1 MPRAA
6 SHIRNATG
14 MLVLMALVT
23 ACMRDEEAAQRDRL
37 EQWFSLGE
45 TVEFKAERDCAAG
58 VYRVKNGRIKA
69 AMPLT
74 DNVGEMGR
82 VLAARGHVAMSRPGQ
97 SPDQA
102 MVALANID
110 RPAGMHMR
118 RAGLEA
124 RACMGE
130 ITESAFRH
138 AIDAKGAALAYDGES
153 GALMLLEPKA
163 GLLIVAMGA
172 G

>member
-1 MPRAA
+1 MIGAA
-6 SHIRNATG
+6 AHLRNAMS

-23 ACMRDEEAAQRDRL
+23 ACARDEEAAQRDRL

-58 VYRVKNGRIKA
+58 VYQVKSGRVKA

-82 VLAARGHVAMSRPGQ
+82 VLAARGVVAMERAGQ
-97 SPDQA
+97 SPDQS
-102 MVALANID
+102 MVALANFD
-110 RPAGMHMR
+110 RAVGMQMR

-124 RACMGE
+124 RACMGK

-138 AIDAKGAALAYDGES
+138 AIVTTGATLAYDKES
-153 GALMLLEPKA
+153 GALMLLEPRS
-163 GLLIVAMGA
+163 GLLVVAMGA

>member
-1 MPRAA
+1 MTGAA
-6 SHIRNATG
+6 AHMRNA
-14 MLVLMALVT
+14 MSILVLVALVS
-23 ACMRDEEAAQRDRL
+23 ACARDEEAAQRDRL

-58 VYRVKNGRIKA
+58 VYQVKSGLVKA

-82 VLAARGHVAMSRPGQ
+82 VLAVRGRVAMTRAGQ
-97 SPDQA
+97 SPDQS
-102 MVALANID
+102 MVALANFE
-110 RPAGMHMR
+110 RAFGMQMR

-138 AIDAKGAALAYDGES
+138 AIVTTGATLAYDTES
-153 GALMLLEPKA
+153 GALMLLEPRS
-163 GLLIVAMGA
+163 GLLVVAMGA
-172 G
+172 K

>member
-1 MPRAA
+1 MIGAA
-6 SHIRNATG
+6 AHLRNAMS

-23 ACMRDEEAAQRDRL
+23 ACARDEEVAQRDRL

-58 VYRVKNGRIKA
+58 VYQVKSGRVKA

-82 VLAARGHVAMSRPGQ
+82 VLAARGVVAMTRAGQ
-97 SPDQA
+97 SSDQS
-102 MVALANID
+102 MVALANFD
-110 RPAGMHMR
+110 RAVGMQMR

-124 RACMGE
+124 RSCIGE

-138 AIDAKGAALAYDGES
+138 AIVTTGATVAYDKQS
-153 GALMLLEPKA
+153 GAWMLLEPRS
-163 GLLIVAMGA
+163 GLLVVAMGA

>member
-6 SHIRNATG
+6 AHMRNAMS
-14 MLVLMALVT
+14 MLVLMALAM
-23 ACMRDEEAAQRDRL
+23 ACARDEEVAQRDRI

-45 TVEFKAERDCAAG
+45 TVEFKAGRDCAAG
-58 VYRVKNGRIKA
+58 AYRVKGGRVKA

-82 VLAARGHVAMSRPGQ
+82 VLAARGLAAMTRPGQ
-97 SPDQA
+97 SPDQS

-110 RPAGMHMR
+110 RPAGMRMR

-138 AIDAKGAALAYDGES
+138 AIVTMGATLAFDNES
-153 GALMLLEPKA
+153 GALMLLEPQS
-163 GLLIVAMGA
+163 GLLVVAMGA

>member
-1 MPRAA
+1 MIRTAA
-6 SHIRNATG
+6 HMRNAMS

-23 ACMRDEEAAQRDRL
+23 ACVRDEEAAQRDRL

-45 TVEFKAERDCAAG
+45 TVEFKAERDCAAA
-58 VYRVKNGRIKA
+58 VYKVRGGGAKA

-74 DNVGEMGR
+74 ESVGEMLR
-82 VLAARGHVAMSRPGQ
+82 VLAKRGHAAVARPGQ
-97 SPDQA
+97 TPDQS
-102 MVALANID
+102 MVMLANLSRD
-110 RPAGMHMR
+110 TGMRMR

-138 AIDAKGAALAYDGES
+138 AIETPSAVLAFDEAS
-153 GALMLLEPKA
+153 GSLILLEPKS
-163 GLLIVAMGA
+163 GLLVVAMGA
-172 G
+172 R